1 MDTGS
6 DGSRE
11 ADSVSSVVE
20 MGVEGLDEAVAQN
33 EGFSQL
39 GRKVQTDQ
47 ADNAGGFSSLVDF
60 EDVVL
65 AGEGVL
71 VASDDEVESGQ
82 VGHLCAVDLFFPAA
96 AEGFGHVVDDFGG
109 SDEDGCSG
117 VDDAEQVG
125 ANFVA
130 GAVEDDV
137 VHGDG
142 PVIIK
147 LKGVVLERSSV
158 VLGVHSAEDQGRA
171 VLASHSGQVEGEGV
185 GFQFSLLVEEVED
198 ERQPVD

>member
-11 ADSVSSVVE
+11 TDSVSGVVE
-20 MGVEGLDEAVAQN
+20 MGVESLDEAVTQD

-39 GRKVQTDQ
+39 GRKVQADQ
-47 ADNAGGFSSLVDF
+47 SNDAGGFSSLVDF
-60 EDVVL
+60 EDVVF
-65 AGEGVL
+65 ACEGVL
-71 VASDDEVESGQ
+71 VTSDDEIESGQ
-82 VGHLCAVDLFFPAA
+82 VGDLCAVDLFFSAG
-96 AEGFGHVVDDFGG
+96 AERFGHVVDDFGG

-117 VDDAEQVG
+117 VNNAEQIG

-142 PVIIK
+142 PVVIK
-147 LKGVVLERSSV
+147 LERVVLEGSGV
-158 VLGVHSAEDQGRA
+158 VFGVHSTEDQRRA
-171 VLASHSGQVEGEGV
+171 VLAGHSGQVEGEGV
-185 GFQFSLLVEEVED
+185 
-198 ERQPVD
+198 